1 MVRHFRSRQ
10 AFEDALKG
18 RQPLTEEHTMMP
30 ALKKLPLTR
39 TILFVFVLITANAQV
54 LARDLEEIRDAG
66 VLRHLGIPYANFVT
80 GSGDGLDVELVQAFA
95 RHLGVRYEY
104 VPTDWKQVFG
114 DLNGQHA
121 KRGEDGH
128 AQLLEAAAVR
138 GDLVANGMTILDWRQ
153 ELVDFSTPTF
163 PSGVWLLA
171 RADSILQPIQPSG
184 SLQSDIGLV
193 KTHMSGRS
201 VLALEST
208 CLDPAL
214 YRVAETGAD
223 VRLLGP
229 GRKLNEMAPAILN
242 GMAETTLLDIP
253 DALIALEKWPGE
265 IKVIGPV
272 SGQQE
277 MGAAFSKNSPK
288 LREAFDAWFIRF
300 KQEGKYIDLVEKYY
314 PAVFLYFPD
323 FFAG

>member
-1 MVRHFRSRQ
+1 MRTLSFQHAIVL
-10 AFEDALKG
+10 ALLLCLSSG
-18 RQPLTEEHTMMP
+18 G
-30 ALKKLPLTR
+30 
-39 TILFVFVLITANAQV
+39 I
-54 LARDLEEIRDAG
+54 LARDLDEIRETG

-80 GSGDGLDVELVQAFA
+80 GSGDGLDVELMQAFA
-95 RHLGVRYEY
+95 QHLGVRYQY
-104 VPTDWKQVFG
+104 VPTDWDRVFG
-114 DLNGQHA
+114 DLNGRHA
-121 KRGEDGH
+121 RRGEDGH
-128 AQLLEAAAVR
+128 AELLEKTPVK
-138 GDLVANGMTILDWRQ
+138 GDLVANGMTILAWRR

-171 RADSILQPIQPSG
+171 RADSVLHPITPTG
-184 SLQSDIGLV
+184 STPDDIGLV
-193 KTHMSGRS
+193 KSLLDGRS

-214 YRVAETGAD
+214 YKVTETGAE
-223 VRLLGP
+223 VRLLGK

-265 IKVIGPV
+265 VKVIGPV

-277 MGAAFSKNSPK
+277 MGVAFPK
-288 LREAFDAWFIRF
+288 DAPELRKAFNDWLRQFR
-300 KQEGKYIDLVEKYY
+300 KEGKYIDLVEKYY
-314 PAVFLYFPD
+314 PAVFLYFPE

>member
-1 MVRHFRSRQ
+1 MHSMSFRYTLLLVLS
-10 AFEDALKG
+10 L
-18 RQPLTEEHTMMP
+18 L
-30 ALKKLPLTR
+30 
-39 TILFVFVLITANAQV
+39 LFSSWAPG
-54 LARDLEEIRDAG
+54 RDLDEVREAG

-80 GSGDGLDVELVQAFA
+80 GSGDGLDVELMQAFA
-95 RHLGVRYEY
+95 GHLGVRYQY
-104 VPTDWKQVFG
+104 VPTAWNRVFG
-114 DLNGQHA
+114 DLNGRHA
-121 KRGEDGH
+121 KRGADGH
-128 AQLLEAAAVR
+128 AQLLETTEIK
-138 GDLVANGMTILDWRQ
+138 GDLVANGMTILGWRR
-153 ELVDFSTPTF
+153 ELVEFSTPTF

-171 RADSILQPIQPSG
+171 RADSILQPIQPTG
-184 SLQSDIGLV
+184 SVQDDIGLV
-193 KTHMSGRS
+193 KTHMQGRS

-214 YRVAETGAD
+214 YKVADTGAE
-223 VRLLGP
+223 VRLLGT

-277 MGAAFSKNSPK
+277 MGVAFPGNAPK
-288 LREAFDAWFIRF
+288 LREAFNEWFTRF
-300 KQEGKYIDLVEKYY
+300 KKEGKYIDLVEKYY